1 MDLLVRDGEALG
13 AERLVDTSN
22 VCGANGAVVVEDG

>member
-1 MDLLVRDGEALG
+1 MLLTDDEKQM
-13 AERLVDTSN
+13 RLVDTSN